1 MSIRTVS
8 STMNRQ
14 SLLDLQRTNER
25 LANNQTRISS
35 GNRLV
40 NPGDDPAAAA
50 SIMDLGNSIQANS
63 QFLKQIDSA
72 TSYLSP
78 TEDAVNAAVNAN
90 FRLQELAAGAL
101 GLPAT
106 DSAVGRA
113 SMVTEIDAIRTNLV
127 SIANTQSQ
135 GKYLFAGKMTT
146 TVPFTDAMPPVLP
159 AYNGDQGSINLDV
172 TATQSVATNI
182 PGDQVFEKGGPA
194 SSSNF
199 FQVLADLREGLT
211 TNDTPKIQTAS
222 DNLNSVLDN
231 LNQVLAELGGRQA
244 GLSALKDTLSGFNVS
259 LQGLQNTQQET
270 DYPKAAV
277 EYASDQTAQSAT
289 LSSMAKISKTNL
301 FDYLA

>member
-1 MSIRTVS
+1 MSIRTVP
-8 STMNRQ
+8 STLNRQ

-50 SIMDLGNSIQANS
+50 SIVDLGNSIEANN

-72 TSYLSP
+72 ASYLSP

-90 FRLQELAAGAL
+90 MRLQELAASAL
-101 GLPAT
+101 GPA
-106 DSAVGRA
+106 SAADRA
-113 SMVTEIDAIRTNLV
+113 TMVTEIDTIRTNLV

-135 GKYLFAGKMTT
+135 GKYLFAGKMTK
-146 TVPFTDAMPPVLP
+146 TVPFTDAVPPALP

-172 TATQSVATNI
+172 TASQSVATNL
-182 PGDQVFEKGGPA
+182 PGDQVFEKGGA
-194 SSSNF
+194 GSSSNF
-199 FQVLADLREGLT
+199 FQAIADLRVGLT
-211 TNDTPKIQTAS
+211 TNNTALIQTAS
-222 DNLNSVLDN
+222 DNLKTVLDN
-231 LNQVLAELGGRQA
+231 LNQNLAELGGRQA
-244 GLSALKDTLSGFNVS
+244 GLLALKDTLGGFNVS

-277 EYASDQTAQSAT
+277 EYASDTTAQSAT